1 MGFIIDCS
9 NEIDNTLN
17 IIYNEMRD
25 SWYKIRKDINPDIY
39 QTLDEVFTEKFST
52 LIDLSVDE
60 NIPEDYKFKPLTVEL
75 VNSNKEIVYTIDFDI
90 NIVNQKFGHSLKR
103 LNNYDFIMD
112 VYVKGAIDLI
122 INTNVN
128 N

>member
-1 MGFIIDCS
+1 
-9 NEIDNTLN
+9 
-17 IIYNEMRD
+17 MRD

-103 LNNYDFIMD
+103 LNNYDFTMD